1 MCLYYVIFKK
11 EKLMKKTPIYF
22 VPGLA
27 AGPEIFENL
36 EFDKEKYELHYL
48 KWLTPLAL
56 EETISNYAMRLCEEI
71 KSEKPVLVGVSFGG
85 IMVQEM
91 SKFLD
96 TKKVIII
103 SSVKQKSEL
112 PKKFHLAKFT
122 KAYKLFPTKVVANF
136 EDYAQYF
143 LGKSLK
149 KRAKI
154 YKKYL
159 SVRSET
165 YLNWSISK
173 VINWNQKKPLGNIVH
188 IHGTKDHVFP
198 VKNISD
204 CIEIKNGTHVMIL
217 TKAKKISKII
227 DDVLTC

>member
-1 MCLYYVIFKK
+1 
-11 EKLMKKTPIYF
+11 MKKIAIYL

-36 EFDKEKYELHYL
+36 ELPKDRYEIHYL
-48 KWLTPLAL
+48 EWITPISI
-56 EETISNYAMRLCEEI
+56 EETIANYAMRMSEEV
-71 KSEKPVLVGVSFGG
+71 KAENPVLIGVSFGG

-91 SKFLD
+91 SKYLD

-103 SSVKQKSEL
+103 SSVKHHKEL
-112 PKKFHLAKFT
+112 PKRFQFVKFT
-122 KAYKLFPTKVVANF
+122 KAYKLFPTKVVSNF

-149 KRAKI
+149 KRADI

-159 SVRSET
+159 SVRSKL
-165 YLNWSISK
+165 YLNWSISTIIRWQQTEQDTN
-173 VINWNQKKPLGNIVH
+173 VTH
-188 IHGTKDHVFP
+188 IHGTADHVFP
-198 VKNISD
+198 IKNIEN
-204 CIEIKNGTHVMIL
+204 CIEIKDGSHVMII

-227 DDVLTC
+227 DETLTC

>member
-1 MCLYYVIFKK
+1 
-11 EKLMKKTPIYF
+11 MKKIAIYL

-36 EFDKEKYELHYL
+36 ELSEDKYDIHYL
-48 KWLTPLAL
+48 EWITPIAI
-56 EETISNYAMRLCEEI
+56 EETIANYAMRMSEEV
-71 KSEKPVLVGVSFGG
+71 KAKNPVLIGVSFGG

-91 SKFLD
+91 SKYLK

-103 SSVKQKSEL
+103 SSVKHHEEL
-112 PKKFHLAKFT
+112 PKRYQFVKFT
-122 KAYKLFPTKVVANF
+122 KAYKLFPTKIVSNF

-149 KRAKI
+149 KRADI

-159 SVRSET
+159 SVRSKL
-165 YLNWSISK
+165 YLNWSIGT
-173 VINWNQKKPLGNIVH
+173 VIRWQQTEQHQNITH
-188 IHGTKDHVFP
+188 IHGTDDHVFP
-198 VKNISD
+198 IKNINN
-204 CIEIKNGTHVMIL
+204 CIKIEGGSHVMII

-227 DDVLTC
+227 DTTLTF

>member
-1 MCLYYVIFKK
+1 MN
-11 EKLMKKTPIYF
+11 KTPIYF

-27 AGPEIFENL
+27 AGPEIFEHL
-36 EFDKEKYELHYL
+36 ELDTNKYELHFL
-48 KWLTPLAL
+48 KWFKPLAL
-56 EETISNYAMRLCEEI
+56 EESITNYAMRLCDEI
-71 KSEKPVLVGVSFGG
+71 KDENPVLVGVSFGG

-91 SKFLD
+91 SKFID

-103 SSVKQKSEL
+103 SSVKQNSEL
-112 PKKFHLAKFT
+112 PKRFHLARFT
-122 KAYKLFPTKVVANF
+122 KAYKFFPTKIVANF
-136 EDYAQYF
+136 EDYAKYF

-159 SVRSET
+159 SIRSKT
-165 YLNWSISK
+165 YLNWSIAK
-173 VINWNQKKPLGNIVH
+173 VVNWNQEKPSKNIIH
-188 IHGTKDHVFP
+188 IHGTKDQVFP
-198 VKNISD
+198 IKNISD

>member
-1 MCLYYVIFKK
+1 MT
-11 EKLMKKTPIYF
+11 KTPIYF

-36 EFDKEKYELHYL
+36 KLDTKKYDIHYL
-48 KWLTPLAL
+48 KWLTPLASQ
-56 EETISNYAMRLCEEI
+56 ESFSNYAMRMCDEI
-71 KSEKPVLVGVSFGG
+71 NSENPVLVGVSFGG

-91 SKFLD
+91 SKFIK

-103 SSVKQKSEL
+103 SSVKTDSEL
-112 PKKFHLAKFT
+112 PKRFHFAKFT
-122 KAYKLFPTKVVANF
+122 KAYKFFPTKIVSNF
-136 EDYAQYF
+136 ENYTQYF

-159 SVRSET
+159 SIRSEI
-165 YLNWSISK
+165 YLKWSIDK
-173 VINWNQKKPLGNIVH
+173 VVNWNQEKPLNNLVH

-198 VKNISD
+198 LKNISD
-204 CIEIKNGTHVMIL
+204 CIKIENGSHVMIL

-227 DDVLTC
+227 DNVLTC